1 MLQRLKRKVADWVY
15 RPPPTYSINMLLP
28 TNTETA
34 WDGLG
39 AKTRNMIRKHEKLGH
54 TIYTKLD
61 AFGSFYYLYSA
72 RMIYKSTT
80 PKPYK
85 LIEDLLKFSGNRV
98 LYTEYDKNTLI
109 GGAIIENG
117 PYSANWLIGA
127 LTSEFLLWHIVK
139 DCINQGKD
147 TLCLG
152 RSRAGSGTFKFKRH
166 FCGDFALIER
176 NDDRGKE

>member
-61 AFGSFYYLYSA
+61 GS
-72 RMIYKSTT
+72 
-80 PKPYK
+80 K
-85 LIEDLLKFSGNRV
+85 LTV
-98 LYTEYDKNTLI
+98 EYDPTAPCRLCGRRVI
-109 GGAIIENG
+109 EASMGGTNIC
-117 PYSANWLIGA
+117 PWCDS
-127 LTSEFLLWHIVK
+127 
-139 DCINQGKD
+139 GKP
-147 TLCLG
+147 
-152 RSRAGSGTFKFKRH
+152 RP
-166 FCGDFALIER
+166 
-176 NDDRGKE
+176 KEA